1 MYVDYVFVANL
12 VRDWATT
19 IIYIIGVLA
28 ILLFL
33 FDNFKS
39 PLCIL
44 KALLEPYFEPQL
56 PQQLSERYGKW
67 AGEFN
72 AGAFTTTT
80 NPLPAN

>member
-1 MYVDYVFVANL
+1 MHVDYVLLYSL
-12 VRDWATT
+12 VRECTSA

-56 PQQLSERYGKW
+56 PQQLAERYGKW
-67 AGEFN
+67 AGE
-72 AGAFTTTT
+72 
-80 NPLPAN
+80 